1 MRVYHIPTQV
11 FVDEYTCIGCRNCS
25 CVASKTF
32 AIEEE
37 YGRARA
43 MAQGVDSDE
52 KLQEAIDTCPVNC
65 IHWVTAPQLSL
76 LENEMRKMER
86 TSAWLLMNGGGTN
99 VNVFL
104 VWRHSLRACA
114 GCQPWTRAP
123 QEASN
128 TWEKR
133 RAAARSRVQAE
144 GANGRGGDSSWFSK
158 VWQPSAGAQSYGAG
172 EEEEEQGEGA
182 RPSDDVRRRTAASVA
197 SAARRW
203 RDLRRKQRQRPGKV
217 GGLLMASS
225 SVDSD

>member
-1 MRVYHIPTQV
+1 MLLLLLLRNHPLYQV

-32 AIEEE
+32 AIEED

-104 VWRHSLRACA
+104 V
-114 GCQPWTRAP
+114 
-123 QEASN
+123 
-128 TWEKR
+128 
-133 RAAARSRVQAE
+133 
-144 GANGRGGDSSWFSK
+144 
-158 VWQPSAGAQSYGAG
+158 
-172 EEEEEQGEGA
+172 
-182 RPSDDVRRRTAASVA
+182 
-197 SAARRW
+197 
-203 RDLRRKQRQRPGKV
+203 
-217 GGLLMASS
+217 
-225 SVDSD
+225 